1 MVLKRLL
8 KFLFTWWNG
17 TTVGTKLHTYFKGKK
32 VGEDYFGNFYYE
44 SKDKKNRWCIY
55 SNESEASKIS
65 PEWNSWLRFTS
76 LESPKDKNM
85 TYEWQKVFDGNLTG
99 LESAYKPRISRTS
112 NSEEDLDNYQFDY
125 KAWKPEQLEN
135 ES

>member
-1 MVLKRLL
+1 MVLKRSL

-55 SNESEASKIS
+55 SNEAEASKIS
-65 PEWNSWLRFTS
+65 PEWNSWLRFIS
-76 LESPKDKNM
+76 VAIPKDNDATHK
-85 TYEWQKVFDGNLTG
+85 WQKLFNGNLTG
-99 LESAYKPRISRTS
+99 LDSAYKPRFVRTS
-112 NSEEDLDNYQFDY
+112 GSEEDLDSYQSDY
-125 KAWKPEQLEN
+125 KAWKPE
-135 ES
+135 

>member
-1 MVLKRLL
+1 MVLKRSL

-17 TTVGTKLHTYFKGKK
+17 TTVGTKLHTYFNGIK

-65 PEWNSWLRFTS
+65 PEWNSWLRFIS
-76 LESPKDKNM
+76 AACPKDND
-85 TYEWQKVFDGNLTG
+85 TIHEWQKLFNGNLTG
-99 LESAYKPRISRTS
+99 LDSVYKPRTAITS
-112 NSEEDLDNYQFDY
+112 ASKEDLDSYQSDY
-125 KAWKPEQLEN
+125 KAWKPE
-135 ES
+135 

>member
-8 KFLFTWWNG
+8 RFLFTWWNG
-17 TTVGTKLHTYFKGKK
+17 NTLGTKLYTYLNGKK
-32 VGEDYFGNFYYE
+32 VGEDYFGNFYFE

-65 PEWNSWLRFTS
+65 PEWNSWLRFIS
-76 LESPKDKNM
+76 VESPKDNDM

-99 LESAYKPRISRTS
+99 LDSAYKPNIVGTS
-112 NSEEDLDNYQFDY
+112 DSEKDLDNYQFDY
-125 KAWKPEQLEN
+125 KAWKPE
-135 ES
+135 